1 MPYGYSGYLDQ
12 LIPAIFDQSFKV
24 KEDSPKAH
32 HFTRQSLWK
41 VNVER
46 KVVHGDFDQWQKD
59 MPNLGWSVSSG
70 MSWSRQPEFPRI

>member
-1 MPYGYSGYLDQ
+1 LS
-12 LIPAIFDQSFKV
+12 KV

-59 MPNLGWSVSSG
+59 MLNLGWSVSSG
-70 MSWSRQPEFPRI
+70 ISWSRQPEFPDRGGINMPYSRAG